1 MSNYF
6 KIMLNASLAYSKN
19 NIRSE
24 NEIIEEFLGFNAAPK
39 VVPNSI
45 PQIPRPTP
53 QPMSQ
58 PMPQPMMPTYSPPMY
73 HPIPSMYSMPY
84 PYFGMNN
91 IKQQKTNNKS
101 NDDDDSF
108 LKMLLTA
115 GVLGGGGVAAYKYG
129 PKLFKN
135 SLSDKVGAAI
145 DNSPKAL
152 KAARAILGDL
162 GLAQSDLDPQSIP
175 TSSGGLPLSKL
186 QQDRIAAQQ
195 SQKQKDN
202 VVDRGFALTSILPG
216 AALQNSAAKL
226 LSFIAGYSPSVQQQL
241 LDRLQTNA
249 ALDKTSKDTP
259 SSKSGKSTKPGK
271 STKSKPTAST
281 GKKKK

>member
-19 NIRSE
+19 NIKSE

-39 VVPNSI
+39 VVPNPT
-45 PQIPRPTP
+45 PQIPRPMT
-53 QPMSQ
+53 QPMPQ

-73 HPIPSMYSMPY
+73 HPIQPMYNMPY

-91 IKQQKTNNKS
+91 IKQQKNNNNKS
-101 NDDDDSF
+101 NDDDDDSF

-115 GVLGGGGVAAYKYG
+115 GVLGGGGLAAYHYG

-145 DNSPKAL
+145 DNAPNGVKAL
-152 KAARAILGDL
+152 RNIMADL
-162 GLAQSDLDPQSIP
+162 GYANVPNNEEVP
-175 TSSGGLPLSKL
+175 MTSGGLPLSKS
-186 QQDRIAAQQ
+186 QQERMAQENRKNNNDAFINRASDAATIVP
-195 SQKQKDN
+195 SGPLRD
-202 VVDRGFALTSILPG
+202 ALV
-216 AALQNSAAKL
+216 KV
-226 LSFIAGYSPSVQQQL
+226 AGIFGGWTRDQRNAI
-241 LDRLQTNA
+241 LDRAN
-249 ALDKTSKDTP
+249 TS
-259 SSKSGKSTKPGK
+259 SEFGKSTKPSK

>member
-19 NIRSE
+19 NIKSE

-39 VVPNSI
+39 AVTNPT
-45 PQIPRPTP
+45 PQIPK
-53 QPMSQ
+53 PMPQ

-73 HPIPSMYSMPY
+73 HPIPPMYSMPY

-91 IKQQKTNNKS
+91 IKQQKTNNNKS

-115 GVLGGGGVAAYKYG
+115 GVLGGGGLAAYHYG

-145 DNSPKAL
+145 DNAPKGVKVL
-152 KAARAILGDL
+152 QNIMTGL
-162 GLAQSDLDPQSIP
+162 GLANVPNNEEVP
-175 TSSGGLPLSKL
+175 MTSGGLPLSKS
-186 QQDRIAAQQ
+186 QQERMAQENR
-195 SQKQKDN
+195 KNND
-202 VVDRGFALTSILPG
+202 DALTDQVSSLIRGVPG
-216 AALQNSAAKL
+216 PFQRSLVEL
-226 LSFIAGYSPSVQQQL
+226 G
-241 LDRLQTNA
+241 RLFGGWTSNQTNTIY
-249 ALDKTSKDTP
+249 DKISKDTP
-259 SSKSGKSTKPGK
+259 SSESGKSTKPGK
-271 STKSKPTAST
+271 STKSKSTAST

>member
-19 NIRSE
+19 NIKSE

-39 VVPNSI
+39 VVPNPT
-45 PQIPRPTP
+45 PQIPRPMP
-53 QPMSQ
+53 QPIPQ
-58 PMPQPMMPTYSPPMY
+58 PIPQPMMPTYSPPMY
-73 HPIPSMYSMPY
+73 HPAPPMYSMPY

-115 GVLGGGGVAAYKYG
+115 GVLGGGGLAAYHYG

-145 DNSPKAL
+145 DNAPKTVNAF
-152 KAARAILGDL
+152 RNILADL
-162 GLAQSDLDPQSIP
+162 GYANVPNNEEVP
-175 TSSGGLPLSKL
+175 MTSGGLPLSKS
-186 QQDRIAAQQ
+186 QQERIAQENR
-195 SQKQKDN
+195 KNNND
-202 VVDRGFALTSILPG
+202 ALING
-216 AALQNSAAKL
+216 ASEAATIVPSGPLRDALVKV
-226 LSFIAGYSPSVQQQL
+226 AGL
-241 LDRLQTNA
+241 FGGWTRDQTNA
-249 ALDKTSKDTP
+249 ILDRANTS
-259 SSKSGKSTKPGK
+259 SESGKSTKPGK
-271 STKSKPTAST
+271 STKSKSTVST